1 MYELILYNC
10 VAWQNLLK
18 DHGIVIVGQSK
29 IIYKVLGIDEKW
41 AWWM

>member
-1 MYELILYNC
+1 MAMPWNRRVKGRSSL
-10 VAWQNLLK
+10 
-18 DHGIVIVGQSK
+18 IVIVGQSK